1 MTAKS
6 ALSSRYFMVD
16 PKLPSSPME
25 LGAIDLGENEN
36 RFHEFQM
43 KKRRKEAKMQLFY
56 YCIVLNCLVLTYKI
70 KLFDTDKI
78 ISASCSPSL
87 TTLTPN

>member
-36 RFHEFQM
+36 GFHEFQT
-43 KKRRKEAKMQLFY
+43 KKRRKEAKILADKVMKKGKSKGLSQKEIEEESNAVYREQQAMQS
-56 YCIVLNCLVLTYKI
+56 V
-70 KLFDTDKI
+70 
-78 ISASCSPSL
+78 
-87 TTLTPN
+87 